1 MFVIYFFLEV
11 INKLIISL
19 FIEFDFNLCT
29 PKPLRIYKRVDIK
42 FYDIVADLKTS
53 IEFHNI
59 FTSKK
64 LFKWDLI
71 TDEAYRI

>member
-19 FIEFDFNLCT
+19 FIEFDFK
-29 PKPLRIYKRVDIK
+29 PKPSRTYIRVDIK

-64 LFKWDLI
+64 
-71 TDEAYRI
+71 AS